1 MNINLRKAVL
11 NNLNNASFDNI
22 KATIE
27 DAISIDEEK
36 ALPGLG
42 VMFEV
47 LWKKASPDLKK
58 TIINNIVQAVS

>member
-47 LWKKASPDLKK
+47 LWKKASSDLKK